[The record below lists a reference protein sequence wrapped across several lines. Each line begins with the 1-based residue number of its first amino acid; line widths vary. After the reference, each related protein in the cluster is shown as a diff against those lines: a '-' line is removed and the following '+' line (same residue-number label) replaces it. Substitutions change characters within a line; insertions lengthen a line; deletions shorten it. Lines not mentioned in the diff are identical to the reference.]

1 MDTLDDT
8 EPSPQALTA
17 ADQLAH
23 SLVAAAEPI
32 RFDLA
37 RTDAEREAIYRLR
50 YQVVVERG
58 WALAAEFPN
67 GQEAD
72 HYDPVATHIA
82 GWAGNVLA
90 AGRPLAAGR
99 ILAAGRTLAA
109 TARLVLPAEGRPLPT
124 EAAFGLQVAPRGQV
138 ADMGRQIVA
147 REYSSMRHKVF
158 AALLARTW
166 LEMRAHGYVLVCGD
180 FSPTMMRLYRM
191 LGFNVKQ
198 LGPAQ
203 KFWGEERA
211 PILVD
216 IAGSVPVLTERW
228 GQR

>member
-1 MDTLDDT
+1 MTHDPQ
-8 EPSPQALTA
+8 PSAQALTA

-23 SLVAAAEPI
+23 SLVAAADPI

-37 RTDAEREAIYRLR
+37 RTDAEREAVYRLR

-58 WALAAEFPN
+58 WALAEEFPA
-67 GQEAD
+67 GLEFD
-72 HYDPVATHIA
+72 HYDQYAAHIT
-82 GWAGNVLA
+82 GWAG
-90 AGRPLAAGR
+90 
-99 ILAAGRTLAA
+99 TDLAA
-109 TARLVLPAEGRPLPT
+109 TARLVLPAEGRVLPT
-124 EAAFGLQVAPRGQV
+124 EEAFELQVTPRGQV

-166 LEMRAHGYVLVCGD
+166 LEMRAHGYALVCGD

-191 LGFNVKQ
+191 LGFNVTQ
-198 LGPAQ
+198 LGPAR

-228 GQR
+228 GKS

>member
-1 MDTLDDT
+1 MQTVDDP
-8 EPSPQALTA
+8 EPSPQALIA

-23 SLVAAAEPI
+23 SLVAAADPI
-32 RFDLA
+32 RFDIA
-37 RTDAEREAIYRLR
+37 HSDQEREAVYRLR

-58 WALAAEFPN
+58 WALAAEFPA
-67 GQEAD
+67 GLEFD
-72 HYDPVATHIA
+72 EYDQVATHIV

-90 AGRPLAAGR
+90 AGS
-99 ILAAGRTLAA
+99 ILAA

-147 REYSSMRHKVF
+147 REYSSVRHKVF

-228 GQR
+228 GKS